1 MCTPFE
7 MMRIASSFL
16 SALSVNSALN
26 LLCRGIPPDLFRRVS
41 SRFSRSESDTMS
53 PADMVNQEDGH
64 TAERSRRFIFLN
76 LSNW

>member
-26 LLCRGIPPDLFRRVS
+26 LLCRGILPDLFNRVS
-41 SRFSRSESDTMS
+41 SRFSRSDSDTTS
-53 PADMVNQEDGH
+53 PVDMVNQEEVH
-64 TAERSRRFIFLN
+64 TAERSRRVIFLN